1 MNLPVEK
8 EFGRP
13 QQKLKFIHSLLI
25 LIFHLN
31 VKLDCKF
38 HKETSPRNGAIH

>member
-1 MNLPVEK
+1 MNLPVEI
-8 EFGRP
+8 EFSRP
-13 QQKLKFIHSLLI
+13 QQTHKFVHSLLI

-31 VKLDCKF
+31 VKLDWKF